1 MKKIKLNTLFKWA
14 VALFIYNLVAKI
26 IIYFAQKTLPDFYR
40 VDTSSL
46 ASLTDSTSKYL
57 GSLLGII
64 AVYIVLWFMFAGIV
78 LYYTFFGVRGEKK
91 AKSVLLGSCCL
102 TNYILQSRHLL
113 F

>member
-46 ASLTDSTSKYL
+46 ASLTDS
-57 GSLLGII
+57 G
-64 AVYIVLWFMFAGIV
+64 
-78 LYYTFFGVRGEKK
+78 R
-91 AKSVLLGSCCL
+91 
-102 TNYILQSRHLL
+102 
-113 F
+113 